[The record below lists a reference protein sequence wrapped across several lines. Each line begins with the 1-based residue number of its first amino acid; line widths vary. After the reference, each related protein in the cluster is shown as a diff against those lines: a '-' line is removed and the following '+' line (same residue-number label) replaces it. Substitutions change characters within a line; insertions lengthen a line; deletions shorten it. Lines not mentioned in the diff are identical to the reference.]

1 MSDEWQVFA
10 YYNDQASAEAIA
22 GLLRAEGVTAIV
34 SGDQPIPG
42 LAAGF
47 RVLVPAR
54 LMHRARWILAQIDA
68 ER

>member
-1 MSDEWQVFA
+1 MADDWQVFA

-22 GLLRAEGVTAIV
+22 GLLRSEKVTAVV

-47 RVLVPAR
+47 RVLVPNR
-54 LMHRARWILAQIDA
+54 LMHRARWVLAQIDA
-68 ER
+68 EP